1 MGYNKERMRKG
12 IMKALKKIGIYD
24 VAKRKAR
31 KKAINLL
38 TELKVYDAS
47 INQVSVE
54 DFELSRKGY
63 FIQVTLMRKD
73 ILGQELMMFIQK
85 AFMDKMNTALLFT

>member
-1 MGYNKERMRKG
+1 MSYYKEKIRKG
-12 IMKALKKIGIYD
+12 IIKLCKKIGIYGA
-24 VAKRKAR
+24 VKRNAR
-31 KKAINLL
+31 KKAIDLL

-63 FIQVTLMRKD
+63 FIQVTLMKRD
-73 ILGQELMMFIQK
+73 IWGQELMMFIQK
-85 AFMDKMNTALLFT
+85 VFKDKMNTALLFA